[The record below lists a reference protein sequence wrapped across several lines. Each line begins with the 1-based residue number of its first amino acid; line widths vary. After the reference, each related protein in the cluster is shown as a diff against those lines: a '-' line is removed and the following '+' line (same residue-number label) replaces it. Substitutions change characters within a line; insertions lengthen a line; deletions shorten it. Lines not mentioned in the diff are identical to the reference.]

1 MESITNLFAI
11 EWEKLLTFLPKL
23 AGALIVLL
31 LFVFIGKSL
40 AGAFSSVLRKLSS
53 NRIHE
58 AFFRTLI
65 QLVVVYFGLVIA
77 LNIVGLEKLA
87 LSILAGGGVTAIVLG
102 FAFREIGENFLA
114 GIFLAFS
121 RPFEISGLINTEGIE
136 GRVQAIELRYTHL
149 RSDDGQD
156 IFVPSSQLFTKPVI
170 NFTRDGLR
178 RINFTVGI
186 DYNNDA
192 KLACAL
198 LKNSVQ
204 SIEGVL
210 EIPPASVT
218 INSLE
223 PQYVEIKIYYWQN
236 IFDDSVDGRTLRI
249 NVIDS
254 CRRVLI
260 ENDFIVSADTT
271 SNIAVSGKVGRD

>member
-1 MESITNLFAI
+1 M
-11 EWEKLLTFLPKL
+11 
-23 AGALIVLL
+23 
-31 LFVFIGKSL
+31 
-40 AGAFSSVLRKLSS
+40 
-53 NRIHE
+53 
-58 AFFRTLI
+58 
-65 QLVVVYFGLVIA
+65 
-77 LNIVGLEKLA
+77 
-87 LSILAGGGVTAIVLG
+87 
-102 FAFREIGENFLA
+102 
-114 GIFLAFS
+114 
-121 RPFEISGLINTEGIE
+121 
-136 GRVQAIELRYTHL
+136 
-149 RSDDGQD
+149 
-156 IFVPSSQLFTKPVI
+156 PSSQLFSKPVI
-170 NFTRDGLR
+170 NVTRDGLR

-198 LKNSVQ
+198 LKNAVQ

-210 EIPPASVT
+210 ETPPASVT

-271 SNIAVSGKVGRD
+271 SNIAVSGKVGRE

>member
-121 RPFEISGLINTEGIE
+121 RPFEISDLINTEGIE

-156 IFVPSSQLFTKPVI
+156 IFVPSSQLFSKPVI
-170 NFTRDGLR
+170 NVTRDGLR

-198 LKNSVQ
+198 LKNAVQ

-210 EIPPASVT
+210 ETPPASVT

-271 SNIAVSGKVGRD
+271 SNIAVSGKVGRE

>member
-1 MESITNLFAI
+1 MET
-11 EWEKLLTFLPKL
+11 
-23 AGALIVLL
+23 
-31 LFVFIGKSL
+31 
-40 AGAFSSVLRKLSS
+40 
-53 NRIHE
+53 
-58 AFFRTLI
+58 
-65 QLVVVYFGLVIA
+65 
-77 LNIVGLEKLA
+77 
-87 LSILAGGGVTAIVLG
+87 
-102 FAFREIGENFLA
+102 
-114 GIFLAFS
+114 
-121 RPFEISGLINTEGIE
+121 
-136 GRVQAIELRYTHL
+136 
-149 RSDDGQD
+149 
-156 IFVPSSQLFTKPVI
+156 
-170 NFTRDGLR
+170 
-178 RINFTVGI
+178 
-186 DYNNDA
+186 
-192 KLACAL
+192 L

>member
-121 RPFEISGLINTEGIE
+121 RPFEISDLINTEGIE

-223 PQYVEIKIYYWQN
+223 PQYVEIKIYYCQN

>member
-40 AGAFSSVLRKLSS
+40 AGAFSSVLGKLSS

-121 RPFEISGLINTEGIE
+121 RPFEISDLINTEGIE

>member
-11 EWEKLLTFLPKL
+11 EWQNLLTFLPKL

-31 LFVFIGKSL
+31 LFVFIGKFL

-121 RPFEISGLINTEGIE
+121 RPFEISDLINTEGIE

-156 IFVPSSQLFTKPVI
+156 IFVPSSQLFSKPVI

-210 EIPPASVT
+210 ETPPASVT

-271 SNIAVSGKVGRD
+271 SNIAVSGKVGRE

>member
-121 RPFEISGLINTEGIE
+121 RPFEISDLINTEGIE

-210 EIPPASVT
+210 EIPPVSVT

>member
-121 RPFEISGLINTEGIE
+121 RPFEISDLINTEGIE

-156 IFVPSSQLFTKPVI
+156 IFVPSSQLFSKPVI

-198 LKNSVQ
+198 LKNAVQ

-210 EIPPASVT
+210 ETPPASVT

-271 SNIAVSGKVGRD
+271 SNIAVSGKVGRE

>member
-121 RPFEISGLINTEGIE
+121 RPFEISDLINTEGIE